1 MLNNLDLSK
10 FYVDL
15 FHQLENIIKFS
26 LLISFLALFLILIK
40 PEKSEINTIYLVFI
54 FEIISIILSK
64 IAIYF
69 LADKNENIFVNKKDN
84 ITNSAIILGVHICT
98 GLVILGVYIAQF
110 SF

>member
-1 MLNNLDLSK
+1 MLKNIDLSR
-10 FYVDL
+10 YYLEL
-15 FHQLENIIKFS
+15 FQQIENVIKYGLLVS
-26 LLISFLALFLILIK
+26 AMALLIILLK

-54 FEIISIILSK
+54 FEFISIILSK

-69 LADKNENIFVNKKDN
+69 LSDKTENYFLNKKDN

>member
-1 MLNNLDLSK
+1 MA
-10 FYVDL
+10 
-15 FHQLENIIKFS
+15 
-26 LLISFLALFLILIK
+26 LLIIIIK

-54 FEIISIILSK
+54 FEIISIVLSK

-69 LADKNENIFVNKKDN
+69 LTEKNENYFVNKKDN
-84 ITNSAIILGVHICT
+84 ITNSAIIMGVHICT

>member
-1 MLNNLDLSK
+1 MLKNIDLSK
-10 FYVDL
+10 FYIEL
-15 FHQLENIIKFS
+15 FQQLENIIKYT
-26 LLISFLALFLILIK
+26 LLITAMALFIILIK
-40 PEKSEINTIYLVFI
+40 PEKSEINTIYLIFI

-64 IAIYF
+64 VAIYF